1 MLRLRAELVDAFRG
15 LDTCKVANAI
25 EAFDVRLRNEGFA
38 NSSVRAVFD
47 DLPPA
52 IGHAVTARIHGSTP
66 PPVGHTYYDRTDWW
80 NYILS
85 VPPPRV
91 VVVEDADDRPGIGSF
106 VGEVHANI
114 LKALDCVAY
123 VTNGSVRDLPRVRAL
138 GFQFF
143 APCVSVSHAY
153 VHMIEFGR
161 PVTVGGLAVAS
172 GDIVFGDRHGL
183 LNLPEQIVEQIPAA
197 VERMAASERAVIAL
211 CQSPDFS
218 VERLRM
224 LVRDL
229 G

>member
-1 MLRLRAELVDAFRG
+1 VPIGCLRSSCCGFAPSSWTHFAVS
-15 LDTCKVANAI
+15 TP
-25 EAFDVRLRNEGFA
+25 VRWRNEGFA
-38 NSSVRAVFD
+38 DSRIHAVFD

-66 PPVGHTYYDRTDWW
+66 PPVGHTYHDRTDWW
-80 NYILS
+80 NYILT

-91 VVVEDADDRPGIGSF
+91 VVVEDADDRPGMGSF

-114 LKALDCVAY
+114 LKALGCVAY
-123 VTNGSVRDLPRVRAL
+123 VTNGAVRDLPRVRAL

-143 APCVSVSHAY
+143 APCLAVSHAY
-153 VHMIEFGR
+153 VHMIEFGS
-161 PVTVGGLAVAS
+161 PVSVGGLRVAS

-197 VERMAASERAVIAL
+197 VERMAVSERDVIAF

-218 VERLRM
+218 VEHLRM